1 MWGVLAAIALI
12 PSPPVLVPQLARAAA
27 GEVAGFRDAALTAAA
42 GLPDRWVVIGAGARG
57 DVIGPHSRGTFA
69 GYGVDVPVTL
79 SPQAPDTVSA
89 LPLCALIAGW
99 LRGQASP
106 AASAE
111 VRVYATDLDAA
122 AAMAAGR
129 ALRAEIDGTDAPI
142 GVLVVADGANTITP
156 PAPLPGLTLLLIP
169 LAGQTITGAQVD
181 GEVAPL
187 QTLAGHAAVVLPPKG
202 GRVVPTTRP

>member
-12 PSPPVLVPQLARAAA
+12 PSPPVLVPHLAGAAA

-106 AASAE
+106 RPAPRSAS
-111 VRVYATDLDAA
+111 RDRPRRRRRDGRGPR
-122 AAMAAGR
+122 AAGR
-129 ALRAEIDGTDAPI
+129 DRRDRTPI
-142 GVLVVADGANTITP
+142 GVLVVADGANTITRPRPAATTPTP
-156 PAPLPGLTLLLIP
+156 PRCRNPS
-169 LAGQTITGAQVD
+169 
-181 GEVAPL
+181 
-187 QTLAGHAAVVLPPKG
+187 
-202 GRVVPTTRP
+202 TTRWPAATPTP

>member
-12 PSPPVLVPQLARAAA
+12 PSPPVLVPHLAGAAA
-27 GEVAGFRDAALTAAA
+27 GEVAAFRDAALTAAA

-79 SPQAPDTVSA
+79 SPHAPDTVSA

-106 AASAE
+106 AASVE
-111 VRVYATDLDAA
+111 VRVYATDLDGA

-129 ALRAEIDGTDAPI
+129 ALRAEIDETETPI
-142 GVLVVADGANTITP
+142 GVLVVADGAIWAASIKFACIGGAAASAGTAVGSVAWP
-156 PAPLPGLTLLLIP
+156 PPSSCAI
-169 LAGQTITGAQVD
+169 
-181 GEVAPL
+181 
-187 QTLAGHAAVVLPPKG
+187 
-202 GRVVPTTRP
+202 RRTRGFLRRT